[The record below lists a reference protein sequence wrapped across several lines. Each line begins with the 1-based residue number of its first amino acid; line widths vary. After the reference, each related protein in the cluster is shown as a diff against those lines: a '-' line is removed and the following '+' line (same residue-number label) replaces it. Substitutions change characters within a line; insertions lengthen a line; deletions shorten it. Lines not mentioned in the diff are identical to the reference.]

1 MNTRYTLISVLTATL
16 LAIGAAV
23 LAGGDGNRHDRDRD
37 DDDVQVRLGFKLS
50 PVPLK
55 LRGRNVDLVGLGSY
69 LVNTGGCGECHTHPA
84 FVPGA
89 NPFMGQAEV
98 INAGVFMSG
107 GRTFGPAIKA
117 PNITPDEFG
126 RPAGLDFAA
135 FEAAI
140 RTGKKP
146 DATGRIMQVMPWP
159 QMGKKTTRELRAMY
173 EYLRSIPS
181 LPDSPNPGP

>member
-1 MNTRYTLISVLTATL
+1 VNAKKPSLIALSVAL
-16 LAIGAAV
+16 LGVAAV
-23 LAGGDGNRHDRDRD
+23 VFAGGDGGRPDRDGVD
-37 DDDVQVRLGFKLS
+37 DRVRIGFKLS

-55 LRGRNVDLVGLGSY
+55 LRGRNLELLGLGSY

-84 FVPGA
+84 FVAGG
-89 NPFMGQAEV
+89 NPFLGQTEL
-98 INAGVFMSG
+98 INVEVFMSG
-107 GRTFGPAIKA
+107 GRMFGPAIKA
-117 PNITPDEFG
+117 ANITPDEFG

-140 RTGKKP
+140 RTGRKP
-146 DATGRIMQVMPWP
+146 DGSGRIMQVMPWP
-159 QMGKKTTRELRAMY
+159 QMGKRTTRELRAMY

>member
-1 MNTRYTLISVLTATL
+1 MNARNTLISVLTASL
-16 LAIGAAV
+16 LGFGAV
-23 LAGGDGNRHDRDRD
+23 VSAGGDGHRRDRDRD
-37 DDDVQVRLGFKLS
+37 DDDAQVRIGFRIS

-55 LRGRNVDLVGLGSY
+55 LRGRNVELVGLGSY

-84 FVPGA
+84 FVPGS
-89 NPFMGQAEV
+89 NPFLGQAEV
-98 INAGVFMSG
+98 INAEVFMSG
-107 GRTFGPAIKA
+107 GRMFGPAIKA

-146 DATGRIMQVMPWP
+146 DGSGRIMQVMPWP
-159 QMGKKTTRELRAMY
+159 QMSKKTTRDLRAMY

>member
-1 MNTRYTLISVLTATL
+1 MNARYLLISVLTATL
-16 LAIGAAV
+16 VGVGAA
-23 LAGGDGNRHDRDRD
+23 LAGGDGGRPEGSNSD
-37 DDDVQVRLGFKLS
+37 DPRVRLGFKLS

-55 LRGRNVDLVGLGSY
+55 TRGRNLELLGLGSY
-69 LVNTGGCGECHTHPA
+69 IVNTGGCGECHTHPA
-84 FVPGA
+84 FMPGA
-89 NPFMGQAEV
+89 NPFLGQAEV
-98 INAGVFMSG
+98 INAEVFMSG
-107 GRTFGPAIKA
+107 GRMFGPVIKA

-140 RTGKKP
+140 RTGRKP
-146 DATGRIMQVMPWP
+146 DASGRIMQVMPWP
-159 QMGKKTTRELRAMY
+159 QMGKRTTRELRAMY

>member
-1 MNTRYTLISVLTATL
+1 VNSRYTLIAVLTAAL
-16 LAIGAAV
+16 IGVGAAM
-23 LAGGDGNRHDRDRD
+23 AGGDGGRPDNRNND
-37 DDDVQVRLGFKLS
+37 DPQVRLGFKLS

-55 LRGRNVDLVGLGSY
+55 TRGRNPELLGLGSY

-84 FVPGA
+84 FVSGA

-98 INAGVFMSG
+98 INAGVYMSG
-107 GRTFGPAIKA
+107 GRMFGPVIKA
-117 PNITPDEFG
+117 PNITPDEYG

-140 RTGKKP
+140 RTGRKP
-146 DATGRIMQVMPWP
+146 DGSGRIMQIMPWP
-159 QMGKKTTRELRAMY
+159 QMGKKTTRDLRAMY

>member
-1 MNTRYTLISVLTATL
+1 MNSRYLSISVLTAL
-16 LAIGAAV
+16 LVGMGAAV
-23 LAGGDGNRHDRDRD
+23 AGGDGGRPDGRYND
-37 DDDVQVRLGFKLS
+37 DQQVRLGFKLS

-55 LRGRNVDLVGLGSY
+55 TRGRNIELLGLGSY

-84 FVPGA
+84 FLPGS
-89 NPFMGQAEV
+89 NPFMGQSEA
-98 INAGVFMSG
+98 INAEQFMAG
-107 GRTFGPAIKA
+107 GRMFGPAIKA
-117 PNITPDEFG
+117 PNITPDEYG

-140 RTGKKP
+140 RTGRKP
-146 DATGRIMQVMPWP
+146 DGSGRIMQVMPWP